1 MIEIVTLDNL
11 NAAEKEV
18 LILQVE
24 EIFFL
29 SSSLKAFSSEEK
41 RKAFYKRWC
50 GDYQTLY
57 PEEFFIAME
66 EGKVLGYLTGCS
78 DSTRA
83 MNEVSVPGYAI
94 FHDLFL
100 AFPAH
105 LHINFHPDA
114 RGKGLGSILMN
125 HYMNFLKLNNV
136 MGVHLITSPDAQNV
150 SFYDRLGFV
159 KTDIREF
166 NGMPLYFMGCVLI
179 PEF

>member
-1 MIEIVTLDNL
+1 MIEIVTLNNL
-11 NAAEKEV
+11 NADQKEV
-18 LILQVE
+18 LLNQVE

-29 SSSLKAFSSEEK
+29 SSSLKTFSSDER

-83 MNEVSVPGYAI
+83 MNEVSVPGYAV

-125 HYMNFLKLNNV
+125 HYMSFLKLNNV
-136 MGVHLITSPDAQNV
+136 MGVHLVTSPDAQNV
-150 SFYDRLGFV
+150 SFYHRLGFE
-159 KTDIREF
+159 KTETREF
-166 NGMPLYFMGCVLI
+166 NGMLLHFMGCVLI

>member
-1 MIEIVTLDNL
+1 
-11 NAAEKEV
+11 
-18 LILQVE
+18 
-24 EIFFL
+24 
-29 SSSLKAFSSEEK
+29 
-41 RKAFYKRWC
+41 
-50 GDYQTLY
+50 
-57 PEEFFIAME
+57 ME

-78 DSTRA
+78 DSIRA
-83 MNEVSVPGYAI
+83 MNELSVPGFAI

-150 SFYDRLGFV
+150 SFYSRLGFE
-159 KTDIREF
+159 KTETREF